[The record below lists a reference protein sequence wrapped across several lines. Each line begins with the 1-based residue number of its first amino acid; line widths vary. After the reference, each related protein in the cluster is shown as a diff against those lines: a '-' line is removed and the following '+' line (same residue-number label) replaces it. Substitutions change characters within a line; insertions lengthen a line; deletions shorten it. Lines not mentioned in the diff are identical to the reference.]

1 MASPSS
7 GNTPPAFL
15 RADSHS
21 HHTVSSSM
29 TFQHLIQFRQ
39 NEVPSWMP
47 IGTIMGC
54 GADDGVSSRSTT
66 AISAAHDRASR
77 MQRSGRPLDSGPATG
92 SLYDTTWGNARLSTQ
107 TETILWPPA
116 IHTPKDHGR
125 RTYPHWGIR
134 YHSIVA
140 TMPDDAKNQARRV
153 AWGGNSILS
162 MPMRAS
168 SVLRRNL

>member
-1 MASPSS
+1 MASLSS

-77 MQRSGRPLDSGPATG
+77 MQRSGHGEMRVCLHRPKRFSARQQFTLPRTTAGAHIHIGAFDIIALSQPCQMTPRTKHGGLRGVGIASCQCPCEPHRSCGEICDASMATRRQRSPSG
-92 SLYDTTWGNARLSTQ
+92 
-107 TETILWPPA
+107 
-116 IHTPKDHGR
+116 
-125 RTYPHWGIR
+125 
-134 YHSIVA
+134 
-140 TMPDDAKNQARRV
+140 
-153 AWGGNSILS
+153 
-162 MPMRAS
+162 
-168 SVLRRNL
+168 